1 MARKKLL
8 TESEIRRFMKL
19 ANMGAIGDTRIGG
32 LSLQEQPNPFGEE
45 EEMGAEIEMGAPEGG
60 EEEVAVEDEMEV
72 EEPMGDEMDL
82 GAEGGGVQVSLED
95 FMSAFETALE
105 DATGEEV
112 TIEMG
117 EDVEAEEEVD
127 LEGGDEEVGME
138 MGAEEDLGEPGG
150 MGVEAEEEVAMPPGN
165 RSGGLYEN
173 QDDLVKKVA
182 QRVAARLVKESKKTE
197 MVDLLTEKIFKRL
210 THK

>member
-150 MGVEAEEEVAMPPGN
+150 MGVEAEEEVAMPGN
-165 RSGGLYEN
+165 RDLYEN

>member
-32 LSLQEQPNPFGEE
+32 LSLQEQPAPLGGEE

-60 EEEVAVEDEMEV
+60 EEEVAVEDEMEI

-82 GAEGGGVQVSLED
+82 GGEGAGVQVSLED

-150 MGVEAEEEVAMPPGN
+150 MDVEAEEEVAMPGN
-165 RSGGLYEN
+165 RDLYEN
-173 QDDLVKKVA
+173 QADLVKKVA
-182 QRVAARLVKESKKTE
+182 QRVAARLVKENKKTE
-197 MVDLLTEKIFKRL
+197 MVDVLTERIFKRL